1 MNRKLQV
8 GDLVKDGYQDRKR
21 YPGRSRQVPD
31 RYGFIIEEVSK
42 SSFIR
47 NKVFK
52 VLWTNGEIGNNIFD
66 YDLELVK

>member
-8 GDLVKDGYQDRKR
+8 GDFVKDG
-21 YPGRSRQVPD
+21 YPGRSRHVPD
-31 RYGFIIEEVSK
+31 RHGFIIAEASK

>member
-8 GDLVKDGYQDRKR
+8 GDFVKPDGYPAWSDRPAR
-21 YPGRSRQVPD
+21 H
-31 RYGFIIEEVSK
+31 GFIVEELPNSTTL
-42 SSFIR
+42 

>member
-8 GDLVKDGYQDRKR
+8 GDFVKSE
-21 YPGRSRQVPD
+21 YPSWTGRPVRH
-31 RYGFIIEEVSK
+31 GFIIEELLK
-42 SSFIR
+42 SR
-47 NKVFK
+47 ALNRVFK

>member
-1 MNRKLQV
+1 MKV
-8 GDLVKDGYQDRKR
+8 GDFVKSAYPAWSDR
-21 YPGRSRQVPD
+21 PD